1 MTTIAGYIIIIKQ
14 HYFFKDVT
22 VEILYFINEKALISV
37 LLVQGNVNN
46 TDAERA
52 RAASFVAT
60 GRTAGRKADA
70 DGVPSF

>member
-22 VEILYFINEKALISV
+22 VEILYFINEKALINV

-52 RAASFVAT
+52 
-60 GRTAGRKADA
+60 
-70 DGVPSF
+70 